1 MQANQRILF
10 NDKIYM
16 DEDGNKIEKHLI
28 YKDMMIFFQ
37 LLENDV
43 FGGRV
48 MVTKTHQQKDIEP
61 ESEESV
67 ILSSDGS
74 SCCHKC
80 DEDKTVTEY
89 VAHEP
94 SQLSVIADSSEVEV
108 LLIDKNN
115 MHLFPEDV

>member
-48 MVTKTHQQKDIEP
+48 MVTKTHQ
-61 ESEESV
+61 
-67 ILSSDGS
+67 
-74 SCCHKC
+74 
-80 DEDKTVTEY
+80 
-89 VAHEP
+89 
-94 SQLSVIADSSEVEV
+94 
-108 LLIDKNN
+108 
-115 MHLFPEDV
+115 